1 MLELKSKGLC
11 NSMFFFVRSELADR
25 IIIVKVECRVC
36 QSLTAPIE
44 KKEKKK
50 IKRCKKGKGKEQSKE
65 RKKEKKLR
73 KKIKNKI

>member
-11 NSMFFFVRSELADR
+11 NYVFFVRSELADR

-36 QSLTAPIE
+36 QSLTAPIK

-50 IKRCKKGKGKEQSKE
+50 IKDVKKEKEKNKVKKVKKE
-65 RKKEKKLR
+65 RKEIKKENTK
-73 KKIKNKI
+73 